1 MILCRSVTKINQIYL
16 KPKFPGVLYRNFN
29 NLVHQTRPKVF
40 LNHQTIPLRNKSS
53 MVNRTGLKKTE
64 LRRLLSLAVPEKYRL
79 AAAMGLL
86 IISSAVTMSVPF
98 ALGKIIDIIYN
109 LDQLKSSDQEV
120 QKLAIKD
127 RLQRVCL
134 GLTGVFLLGGLC
146 NFGRVYLMRVSGQNI
161 TANLRNKVFSS
172 IARQETAFFDKNR
185 TGELI
190 NRLSADCQLVSLTVT
205 QQVSDGMRS
214 SMMTMAGVGMMFYMS
229 PQLALVGLGIVPP
242 VSLWAIYMGRQ
253 VRAVAKQV
261 QDSLAASTEIA
272 EEKLSNIRTVRAFAM
287 ENREIAAYGAK
298 VNDVLEKSYIEALV
312 NAKFYGMT
320 GLSGNLIIVTVLY
333 YGGNLVTSDVLTV
346 GNLASF
352 VLYSA
357 YVGIG
362 LSGVSTFYAEVM
374 KGVGAS
380 TRLWELV
387 DKQPAIPVSGGI
399 IPHKPTA
406 GHIKF
411 QNVTFAYPTREDVPI
426 LTNLNL
432 SIPPNTVVAVVGG
445 SGSGKS
451 TLGSLL
457 LRLYEPHSGRITLDG
472 VDIRELDPSFLRRYI
487 GTVSQEPVLF
497 STSIRNNITYGAM
510 DQSSVTQDQL
520 EMAAMEANA
529 HKFISEFP
537 DGYDT
542 LVGERGVMLS
552 GGQKQRVAIARA
564 ILKNPGILLLDEA
577 TSALD
582 SQSEHEVKIAL
593 ERIMK
598 GRSVITIAHRLSTIR
613 NAHTVAVVEGGRI
626 AEVGTY
632 HQLVAREGGKF
643 SSLVKQ
649 QLEDTSQD

>member
-1 MILCRSVTKINQIYL
+1 
-16 KPKFPGVLYRNFN
+16 
-29 NLVHQTRPKVF
+29 
-40 LNHQTIPLRNKSS
+40 
-53 MVNRTGLKKTE
+53 
-64 LRRLLSLAVPEKYRL
+64 
-79 AAAMGLL
+79 
-86 IISSAVTMSVPF
+86 
-98 ALGKIIDIIYN
+98 
-109 LDQLKSSDQEV
+109 
-120 QKLAIKD
+120 
-127 RLQRVCL
+127 
-134 GLTGVFLLGGLC
+134 
-146 NFGRVYLMRVSGQNI
+146 
-161 TANLRNKVFSS
+161 
-172 IARQETAFFDKNR
+172 
-185 TGELI
+185 
-190 NRLSADCQLVSLTVT
+190 
-205 QQVSDGMRS
+205 
-214 SMMTMAGVGMMFYMS
+214 MMTMAGVGMMFYMS

-242 VSLWAIYMGRQ
+242 VSLWAILYGKQ
-253 VRAVAKQV
+253 VRAVSKEL

-287 ENREIAAYGAK
+287 EKREIDAYGAK
-298 VNDVLEKSYIEALV
+298 INDVLNTSYKEALV

-374 KGVGAS
+374 KGLGAS

-387 DKQPAIPVSGGI
+387 DKQPTIPISGGI
-399 IPHKPTA
+399 IPSQNPA
-406 GHIKF
+406 GHIQF
-411 QNVTFAYPTREDVPI
+411 DNVTFAYPTREDVPI
-426 LTNLNL
+426 LKSLNL
-432 SIPPNTVVAVVGG
+432 SIPANSVVAVVGG

-457 LRLYEPHSGRITLDG
+457 LRLYEPDGGKITLDG
-472 VDIRELDPSFLRRYI
+472 MDIKDLDPSFLRRFI

-497 STSIRNNITYGAM
+497 SSTIRNNITYGAEHPEL
-510 DQSSVTQDQL
+510 VTQEQL
-520 EMAAMEANA
+520 ETAAVEANA
-529 HKFISEFP
+529 HKFISQFP

-564 ILKNPGILLLDEA
+564 ILKNPSILLLDEA

-613 NAHTVAVVEGGRI
+613 NADIVAVVDEGKI
-626 AEVGTY
+626 VEVGSY
-632 HQLVAREGGKF
+632 QELLGNVDGRF
-643 SSLVKQ
+643 SRLVKQ
-649 QLEDTSQD
+649 QIEDANQN

>member
-1 MILCRSVTKINQIYL
+1 
-16 KPKFPGVLYRNFN
+16 
-29 NLVHQTRPKVF
+29 
-40 LNHQTIPLRNKSS
+40 

-64 LRRLLSLAVPEKYRL
+64 LRRLLTLAVPEKYRL

-86 IISSAVTMSVPF
+86 FISSAVTMSVPF

-109 LDQLKSSDQEV
+109 LDQLKTSDQDS
-120 QKLAIKD
+120 QKIAIKE
-127 RLQRVCL
+127 RLQKVCL
-134 GLTGVFLLGGLC
+134 GLTGVFVLGGLC

-190 NRLSADCQLVSLTVT
+190 NRLSADCQLVSQTVT

-214 SMMTMAGVGMMFYMS
+214 SMMTLAGVGMMFYMS
-229 PQLALVGLGIVPP
+229 PQLAMVGLGIVPP
-242 VSLWAIYMGRQ
+242 VSLWAIYMGRK
-253 VRAVAKQV
+253 VRTVSKDV

-287 ENREIAAYGAK
+287 ESREIAAYGAK
-298 VNDVLEKSYIEALV
+298 INDVLDKSYKEALV

-333 YGGNLVTSDVLTV
+333 YGGNLVTSDILTV

-374 KGVGAS
+374 KGLGAS

-387 DKQPAIPVSGGI
+387 DKQPTIPVSGGI
-399 IPHKPTA
+399 VPEKLPSGRIE
-406 GHIKF
+406 F
-411 QNVTFAYPTREDVPI
+411 DNVTFAYPTRQDVPI

-432 SIPPNTVVAVVGG
+432 TIPPNTVVAVVGG

-457 LRLYEPHSGRITLDG
+457 LRLYEPDHGKITLDG
-472 VDIRELDPSFLRRYI
+472 TDIAELDPTFLRRYI

-497 STSIRNNITYGAM
+497 STSIRNNITYGA
-510 DQSSVTQDQL
+510 DDPDSVTQEQL
-520 EMAAMEANA
+520 ETAALEANA
-529 HKFISEFP
+529 HKFISDFP

-564 ILKNPGILLLDEA
+564 ILKNPNILLLDEA

-582 SQSEHEVKIAL
+582 SQSEHEVKVAL

-613 NAHTVAVVEGGRI
+613 NADTVAVIDNGKVVEI
-626 AEVGTY
+626 GTY
-632 HQLVAREGGKF
+632 QELLGMEEGKF
-643 SSLVKQ
+643 SGLVKQ
-649 QLEDTSQD
+649 QLEDNSQD

>member
-1 MILCRSVTKINQIYL
+1 MYL
-16 KPKFPGVLYRNFN
+16 KTKFPVIMYRNFTS
-29 NLVHQTRPKVF
+29 LVHNSRTKVF
-40 LNHQTIPLRNKSS
+40 LQHRTIQLRNKTS
-53 MVNRTGLKKTE
+53 MVNIPGVKKTE
-64 LRRLLSLAVPEKYRL
+64 FRRLLSLAVPEKYRL

-86 IISSAVTMSVPF
+86 VISSAVTMAVPF

-109 LDQLKSSDQEV
+109 LDQLKTSEQEA

-127 RLQRVCL
+127 RLQKVCL
-134 GLTGVFLLGGLC
+134 GLTGVFILGGLC

-161 TANLRNKVFSS
+161 TANLRNNIFSS
-172 IARQETAFFDKNR
+172 IAKQETSFFDKNK

-190 NRLSADCQLVSLTVT
+190 NRLSADSQLVSLTVT

-214 SMMTMAGVGMMFYMS
+214 SLMTLAGVGMMFYMS

-242 VSLWAIYMGRQ
+242 VSLYAIYMGKK
-253 VRAVAKQV
+253 VRAVSKEL
-261 QDSLAASTEIA
+261 QDSLAASTELA

-287 ENREIAAYGAK
+287 ENREIEAYGAK
-298 VNDVLEKSYIEALV
+298 INSVLNTSYKEALI

-333 YGGNLVTSDVLTV
+333 YGGNLVTTDVLTV

-362 LSGVSTFYAEVM
+362 LSGVSTFYAEMM
-374 KGVGAS
+374 KGLGAS

-387 DKQPAIPVSGGI
+387 DKQPTIPISGGI
-399 IPHKPTA
+399 IPSQIPS
-406 GHIKF
+406 GHIEF
-411 QNVTFAYPTREDVPI
+411 NNVTFAYPTREDVPT
-426 LTNLNL
+426 LKSLNL
-432 SIPPNTVVAVVGG
+432 SIPPNSVVAIVGG

-457 LRLYEPHSGRITLDG
+457 LRLYEPDSGNITLDG
-472 VDIRELDPSFLRRYI
+472 TDIRQLDPSFLRRYI

-497 STSIRNNITYGAM
+497 SSTIRKNITYGAE
-510 DQSSVTQDQL
+510 DPELVTQEQL
-520 EMAAMEANA
+520 EKAALEANA
-529 HKFISEFP
+529 HNFISQFP

-564 ILKNPGILLLDEA
+564 ILKNPSILLLDEA

-582 SQSEHEVKIAL
+582 SQSEHEVKVAL
-593 ERIMK
+593 DRIMK

-613 NAHTVAVVEGGRI
+613 NADIVAVVDDGRI
-626 AEVGTY
+626 VEVGSY
-632 HQLVAREGGKF
+632 QELLGIEDGRF
-643 SSLVKQ
+643 SRLVKQ
-649 QLEDTSQD
+649 QIEDAKQN

>member
-1 MILCRSVTKINQIYL
+1 MYL
-16 KPKFPGVLYRNFN
+16 KTKFPVIMYRNFTS
-29 NLVHQTRPKVF
+29 LVHNTRTKVF
-40 LNHQTIPLRNKSS
+40 LHHQTIPLRNKTS
-53 MVNRTGLKKTE
+53 MVNRPGVKKTE
-64 LRRLLSLAVPEKYRL
+64 FRRLLSLAVPEKYRL

-86 IISSAVTMSVPF
+86 VISSAVSMSVPF

-109 LDQLKSSDQEV
+109 LDQMKTSDQEA

-127 RLQRVCL
+127 RLQKVCL
-134 GLTGVFLLGGLC
+134 GLTGVFVLGGLC
-146 NFGRVYLMRVSGQNI
+146 NFGRVYLMRISGQNI
-161 TANLRNKVFSS
+161 TANLRNNIFSS
-172 IARQETAFFDKNR
+172 IAKQETSFFDKNK

-190 NRLSADCQLVSLTVT
+190 NRLSADSQLVSLTVT

-214 SMMTMAGVGMMFYMS
+214 SLMTLAGVGMMFYMS

-242 VSLWAIYMGRQ
+242 VSLYAIYMGKK
-253 VRAVAKQV
+253 VRAVSKEL
-261 QDSLAASTEIA
+261 QDSLAASTELA

-287 ENREIAAYGAK
+287 ENREIEAYGAK
-298 VNDVLEKSYIEALV
+298 INNVRNISYKEALI

-333 YGGNLVTSDVLTV
+333 YGGNLVTTDVLTV

-362 LSGVSTFYAEVM
+362 LSGVSTFYAEMM
-374 KGVGAS
+374 KGLGAS

-387 DKQPAIPVSGGI
+387 DKQPTIPISGGI
-399 IPHKPTA
+399 IPSQTPS
-406 GHIKF
+406 GHIEF
-411 QNVTFAYPTREDVPI
+411 NNVTFAYPTREDVPT
-426 LTNLNL
+426 LKSLNL
-432 SIPPNTVVAVVGG
+432 SIPPNSVVAVVGG

-457 LRLYEPHSGRITLDG
+457 LRLYEPDSGNITLDG
-472 VDIRELDPSFLRRYI
+472 TDIRELDPSYLRKYI

-497 STSIRNNITYGAM
+497 SSTIRKNITYGAE
-510 DQSSVTQDQL
+510 DPELVTQEQL
-520 EMAAMEANA
+520 EKAALEANA
-529 HKFISEFP
+529 HNFISQFP

-564 ILKNPGILLLDEA
+564 ILKNPSILLLDEA

-582 SQSEHEVKIAL
+582 SQSEHEVKVAL
-593 ERIMK
+593 DRIMK

-613 NAHTVAVVEGGRI
+613 NADIVAVVDDGRI
-626 AEVGTY
+626 VEVGSY
-632 HQLVAREGGKF
+632 QELLGIEDGRF
-643 SSLVKQ
+643 SRLVKQ
-649 QLEDTSQD
+649 QIEDAKQN

>member
-1 MILCRSVTKINQIYL
+1 
-16 KPKFPGVLYRNFN
+16 
-29 NLVHQTRPKVF
+29 
-40 LNHQTIPLRNKSS
+40 
-53 MVNRTGLKKTE
+53 
-64 LRRLLSLAVPEKYRL
+64 
-79 AAAMGLL
+79 
-86 IISSAVTMSVPF
+86 
-98 ALGKIIDIIYN
+98 
-109 LDQLKSSDQEV
+109 
-120 QKLAIKD
+120 
-127 RLQRVCL
+127 
-134 GLTGVFLLGGLC
+134 
-146 NFGRVYLMRVSGQNI
+146 
-161 TANLRNKVFSS
+161 
-172 IARQETAFFDKNR
+172 
-185 TGELI
+185 
-190 NRLSADCQLVSLTVT
+190 
-205 QQVSDGMRS
+205 MRS

-242 VSLWAIYMGRQ
+242 VSLWAMYMGRK
-253 VRAVAKQV
+253 VRAVSKQV

-287 ENREIAAYGAK
+287 ENREIAAYGAEI
-298 VNDVLEKSYIEALV
+298 NDVLEKSYKEALV

-399 IPHKPTA
+399 VPHKPPA
-406 GHIKF
+406 GHIEF
-411 QNVTFAYPTREDVPI
+411 QDVTFAYPSREDVPI
-426 LTNLNL
+426 LTCLNL
-432 SIPPNTVVAVVGG
+432 CIPPNTVVAVVGG

-472 VDIRELDPSFLRRYI
+472 VDIKELDPSFLRRYI

-613 NAHTVAVVEGGRI
+613 NADTVAVVDGGRI

-632 HQLVAREGGKF
+632 HQLVGREGGKF
-643 SSLVKQ
+643 SRLVKQ
-649 QLEDTSQD
+649 QLEDSSQD

>member
-1 MILCRSVTKINQIYL
+1 MLLCRSVTKINQMYL
-16 KPKFPGVLYRNFN
+16 KPKFSVVLHRNFN
-29 NLVHQTRPKVF
+29 CLVQKTRPKVF

-109 LDQLKSSDQEV
+109 LDQLKSSDQEC
-120 QKLAIKD
+120 QKIAIKD
-127 RLQRVCL
+127 RLQKVCL
-134 GLTGVFLLGGLC
+134 GLTGVFVLGGLC
-146 NFGRVYLMRVSGQNI
+146 NFGRVYLMRISGQNI

-214 SMMTMAGVGMMFYMS
+214 SMMTLAGVGMMFYMS
-229 PQLALVGLGIVPP
+229 PQLAMVGLGIVPP
-242 VSLWAIYMGRQ
+242 VSLWAIYMGRK
-253 VRAVAKQV
+253 VRAVSKDV

-287 ENREIAAYGAK
+287 ENREIIAYAAK
-298 VNDVLEKSYIEALV
+298 INDVLDKSYKEALV
-312 NAKFYGMT
+312 NAMFYGMT

-374 KGVGAS
+374 KGLGAS

-387 DKQPAIPVSGGI
+387 DKQTTIPISGGAV
-399 IPHKPTA
+399 PAKPPS
-406 GHIKF
+406 GHIEFK
-411 QNVTFAYPTREDVPI
+411 NVSFAYPTRKDVPI
-426 LTNLNL
+426 LTGLNL
-432 SIPPNTVVAVVGG
+432 SIPPNSVVAVVGG

-457 LRLYEPHSGRITLDG
+457 LRLYEPDSGKITLDG
-472 VDIRELDPSFLRRYI
+472 TDLTELDPSFIRKYI

-497 STSIRNNITYGAM
+497 STSIRNNITYGA
-510 DQSSVTQDQL
+510 DDPSSVTQEQL
-520 EMAAMEANA
+520 ETAAVEANA

-537 DGYDT
+537 EGYDT

-564 ILKNPGILLLDEA
+564 ILKNPNVLLLDEA

-613 NAHTVAVVEGGRI
+613 NADTVAVLDNGKILEIGTFQELLGMKEGR
-626 AEVGTY
+626 
-632 HQLVAREGGKF
+632 F
-643 SSLVKQ
+643 SRLVKQ
-649 QLEDTSQD
+649 QLEDNGQN